1 MAQRAFPNPYAD
13 YNKSLAENYFDST
26 GRLTPEFS
34 HRLTNKIRELLQQM
48 ERGLKSADP
57 RDGTGYTGWAGIAVL
72 YLHLHNVFGDPAY
85 LQMAHSYVKQSLNC
99 LSRRSITFL
108 CGDAGPLAVAA
119 VLYHKMNSEK
129 QAEECIT
136 RLIPTYQMKCS
147 MAA

>member
-1 MAQRAFPNPYAD
+1 MTEWVACPHPHA
-13 YNKSLAENYFDST
+13 L
-26 GRLTPEFS
+26 
-34 HRLTNKIRELLQQM
+34 
-48 ERGLKSADP
+48 SAYIP
-57 RDGTGYTGWAGIAVL
+57 GIAVI

-136 RLIPTYQMKCS
+136 R
-147 MAA
+147 